1 MDAEPE
7 KKKFDIVEIAKKK
20 RHAYLLEKLQ
30 KSSLTKSE
38 LEELKQLEH
47 TELPAGVV
55 ESQKDVAKTFGVSVR
70 TIRNW
75 TKHGMPVRKEGGYD
89 LSEIY
94 RWKLDKDGEGGEEGK
109 QKHHWETH
117 YRQYKALLAEIDYRK
132 ALGELVTR
140 EEVEEGRVQ
149 RILTVKKALLGL
161 PDRLAPQVVN
171 LEVDKAK
178 EIIKI
183 RIEEIINDFARG
195 GDGIVSSEPDSVDL
209 VNP

>member
-1 MDAEPE
+1 MNEPE
-7 KKKFDIVEIAKKK
+7 KKKFDVVEIAKKK

-75 TKHGMPVRKEGGYD
+75 VKNGMPARKDGGYD

-94 RWKLDKDGEGGEEGK
+94 RWKLEKDGETGDEGK
-109 QKHHWETH
+109 QKHHWEIH

-140 EEVEEGRVQ
+140 EEVEEGRIQ

-161 PDRLAPQVVN
+161 PARLAPQVVN
-171 LEVDKAK
+171 LDIKKAE

-195 GDGIVSSEPDSVDL
+195 GDGIVDSEPTNADMVK
-209 VNP
+209 P

>member
-1 MDAEPE
+1 MNEPE
-7 KKKFDIVEIAKKK
+7 KKKFDVVEIAKKK

-75 TKHGMPVRKEGGYD
+75 VKSGMPARKEGGYD
-89 LSEIY
+89 LSEVY
-94 RWKLDKDGEGGEEGK
+94 RWKLEKEGESGEQGN
-109 QKHHWETH
+109 QKHHWEIH
-117 YRQYKALLAEIDYRK
+117 YRQYKALLAEIEYRK

-161 PDRLAPQVVN
+161 PARLAPQVVN
-171 LEVDKAK
+171 LDIKKAE
-178 EIIKI
+178 EIIRI
-183 RIEEIINDFARG
+183 RIEEIINDFSRG
-195 GDGIVSSEPDSVDL
+195 GDGSVGNEGNQTGVVEP
-209 VNP
+209 

>member
-1 MDAEPE
+1 MNAEPE
-7 KKKFDIVEIAKKK
+7 KKKFDVIEIAKKK
-20 RHAYLLEKLQ
+20 RHAHLLEKLQ
-30 KSSLTKSE
+30 KSSLKKSE
-38 LEELKQLEH
+38 LDELKELEH
-47 TELPAGVV
+47 ADLPAGVV
-55 ESQKDVAKTFGVSVR
+55 VSQQDVAKTFGVSVR
-70 TIRNW
+70 TIWNW
-75 TKHGMPVRKEGGYD
+75 IKEGMPTRKEGGYD
-89 LSEIY
+89 LEEIY
-94 RWKLDKDGEGGEEGK
+94 RWKLEKDGEAGDEGK

-161 PDRLAPQVVN
+161 PARLAPQVVN
-171 LEVDKAK
+171 LEIKKAE

-195 GDGIVSSEPDSVDL
+195 GDGIVEPNSTSVVD
-209 VNP
+209 P